1 MKLSALM
8 RYGSLGKLTKRRD
21 AEGGVRSRSSLGAV
35 SATAMES
42 QLLFNNSPAVVTR
55 GAIGVVLIGAAA

>member
-21 AEGGVRSRSSLGAV
+21 AEGGVRSRSSLGAASV
-35 SATAMES
+35 TATES
-42 QLLFNNSPAVVTR
+42 QLLFNNSPA
-55 GAIGVVLIGAAA
+55 AITC